1 MIKFRNGLLGKLEKA
16 CALLSRARL
25 TRIEIPV
32 LFSGRCPVWI
42 KVHNPTS
49 IAVQRDFFPMA
60 EFPAAP
66 PDYTRVPSL
75 AVATCP
81 PDLVLISATMLNG
94 KNKAGTTMPS
104 TTGRPADVP

>member
-66 PDYTRVPSL
+66 PDYT
-75 AVATCP
+75 
-81 PDLVLISATMLNG
+81 SARGGNVS
-94 KNKAGTTMPS
+94 AGPC
-104 TTGRPADVP
+104 ADQRYDAEWKG